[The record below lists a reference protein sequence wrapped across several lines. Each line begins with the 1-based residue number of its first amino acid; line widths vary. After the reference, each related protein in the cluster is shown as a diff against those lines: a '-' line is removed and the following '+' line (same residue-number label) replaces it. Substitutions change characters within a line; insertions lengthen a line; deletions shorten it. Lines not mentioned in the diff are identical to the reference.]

1 MELTIN
7 GQRVTA
13 EPNETVLKCA
23 LRHDIDIPHLCTHP
37 SLPPFGACRMC
48 MVEIEGMRGYPTAC
62 TTPAAEGMVVRTETE
77 ALRELRRNI
86 LGLMMLEH
94 PSACL
99 LCARREQCEEFRP
112 SAEKVGRTTGCHT
125 CNNKEVCDV
134 RKLSE
139 DLGFCELSVPPLY
152 HFRPLERSEPFID
165 RDLNLCI
172 LCGRCVRVC
181 KHQHDTSIIDFVGRS
196 SIARIGE
203 AFGRTLLDADCRF
216 CGSCVDVCPT
226 GSLADRFAKWFGKP
240 DSWAETTCM
249 FCDAGCALSVG
260 VESGKAVVVR
270 AVDPDR
276 PLCVL
281 GRFATA
287 PFMNGTDRLRVPQV
301 RIGKVLR
308 EVSWDDALKAAA
320 EKLAPYKGA
329 AFALVC
335 DASMP
340 LEDRYV
346 LNKFTTEVMA
356 SPNYIELAPD
366 ARGSAEATLPGAV
379 KAVLVTGNFLKE
391 TQRDALE
398 ALVVQDCYPSALLD
412 KADAVFPAAFF
423 TETDGTIL
431 DSEGVVRPLVRLT
444 TAPGQARTDRD
455 IVLSLGEALGAPGFV
470 EKDTASIANA
480 AGLPAA
486 ALYTERASTPAAA
499 SDPGKRRVWFRGHN
513 LASMVGG
520 LRSLPVNGDVPITE
534 QAPATATPVLS
545 CEKIPFQILSKREIS
560 PNNHEIK
567 FYAPAVAR
575 KAKAGQF
582 VILMADATSERVPY
596 TLCDWDASEG
606 AITLIVQEK
615 GQSSR
620 KLALMRAGDVAA
632 HIVGPLGT
640 PLEIDKFGT
649 VVLLGGCYGI
659 GAHIANAKALR
670 AAGNH
675 VILIVEARS
684 HYLHYYQEELA
695 SVADEF
701 IASTIDGSNGVK
713 GHSIDV
719 LLGKLKQG
727 LKVDRVIAVGCPF
740 MMKTVADE
748 TGSLDIPVWAALN
761 PIMLDGT
768 GMCGACRVT
777 VDGKTKFACVDGP
790 FFDAH
795 LIDWEELK
803 DRRSAY
809 SEAEIG
815 SLLTTEPV
823 VHAHH
828 AHGQGCGCGKA

>member
-13 EPNETVLKCA
+13 EPNETVLNCA
-23 LRHDIDIPHLCTHP
+23 LRHGIDIPHLCTHP

-48 MVEIEGMRGYPTAC
+48 MVEIDGLRGYPTSC
-62 TTPAAEGMVVRTETE
+62 TTPAAEGMVVHTDTET
-77 ALRELRRNI
+77 LRELRRNI

-94 PSACL
+94 PSGCL

-112 SAEKVGRTTGCHT
+112 KAEKVGRTTGCHT
-125 CNNKEVCDV
+125 CNNKEVCEV
-134 RKLSE
+134 RKLSA
-139 DLGFCELSVPPLY
+139 DLGFSQLAVPPLY

-196 SIARIGE
+196 SVARIGE

-226 GSLADRFAKWFGKP
+226 GSLSDRYAKWFGDP

-249 FCDAGCALSVG
+249 FCGAGCAISVG
-260 VESGKAVVVR
+260 VENGKAVAVH
-270 AVDPDR
+270 AVDPDH

-287 PFMNGTDRLRVPQV
+287 PFMNGTERLRVPQMRV
-301 RIGKVLR
+301 GKVLR
-308 EVSWDDALKAAA
+308 EVGWEEALQAAA
-320 EKLAPYKGA
+320 VKLAPYSGDT
-329 AFALVC
+329 FALVC
-335 DASMP
+335 DGSIP

-346 LNKFTTEVMA
+346 LKEFTTKVMA
-356 SPNYIELAPD
+356 SSNYIELVPD
-366 ARGSAEATLPGAV
+366 AAGRVETALPGTV
-379 KAVLVTGNFLKE
+379 KAVLAAGNFLNE
-391 TQRDALE
+391 TQCAGLE
-398 ALVVQDCYPSALLD
+398 VLVVQDCYPSAMLD

-423 TETDGTIL
+423 TETDGTLL
-431 DSEGVVRPLVRLT
+431 DGEGVVRPLVRLT
-444 TAPGQARTDRD
+444 AAPGQARLDRDIILDLASALGASGLTDRD
-455 IVLSLGEALGAPGFV
+455 A
-470 EKDTASIANA
+470 TAIRKA
-480 AGLPAA
+480 AGIPAS
-486 ALYTERASTPAAA
+486 ALYAKRASTPAAA
-499 SDPGKRRVWFRGHN
+499 SDPSKRRAWFRGHH
-513 LASMVGG
+513 LAALVGG
-520 LRSLPVNGDVPITE
+520 LRFLPVNGEAVVGPE
-534 QAPATATPVLS
+534 SAATAVNNLS
-545 CEKIPFQILSKREIS
+545 GDKIPFQILSKREIS

-582 VILMADATSERVPY
+582 VIVMADATSERVPY
-596 TLCDWDASEG
+596 TLCDWDAEAG
-606 AITLIVQEK
+606 TITLIVQEK

-620 KLALMRAGDVAA
+620 KLALMQAGDVVS

-684 HYLHYYQEELA
+684 HYLHYYQKELA
-695 SVADEF
+695 AVADEF

-719 LLGKLKQG
+719 LLRKLEAG

-740 MMKTVADE
+740 MMKTVAAE
-748 TGSLDIPVWAALN
+748 TGNLDIPVWAALN

-803 DRRSAY
+803 DRRNAY

-823 VHAHH
+823 EHAHH
-828 AHGQGCGCGKA
+828 AHSHGCGCGHA

>member
-13 EPNETVLKCA
+13 EPDETILKCA
-23 LRHDIDIPHLCTHP
+23 TRHNIDIPHLCTHP

-48 MVEIEGMRGYPTAC
+48 MVEVEGMRGFPTAC
-62 TTPAAEGMVVRTETE
+62 TTPASEGMIILTDTE

-86 LGLMMLEH
+86 LALMMLEH

-99 LCARREQCEEFRP
+99 VCDRRELCEDFRP
-112 SAEKVGRTTGCHT
+112 KSEKVGRTTGCHT
-125 CNNKEVCDV
+125 CNNKQVCEV

-139 DLGFCELSVPPLY
+139 DLGFCQLPVPPLY

-203 AFGRTLLDADCRF
+203 AFGRTLLEADCRF

-226 GSLADRFAKWFGKP
+226 GSLADRYAKWFGKP
-240 DSWAETTCM
+240 DRWTATTCT
-249 FCDAGCALSVG
+249 FCDAGCALNVG
-260 VESGKAVVVR
+260 VENDKATIVH
-270 AVDPDR
+270 AVDPDK

-281 GRFATA
+281 GRFALA
-287 PFMNGTDRLRVPQV
+287 PFMNGTERLRVPQV
-301 RIGKVLR
+301 RVGEVLR
-308 EVSWDDALKAAA
+308 ETPWNDALRVAAD
-320 EKLAPYKGA
+320 KLALHKGQS
-329 AFALVC
+329 FALVC
-335 DASMP
+335 GPEMTM
-340 LEDRYV
+340 EDRY
-346 LNKFTTEVMA
+346 LLKRFTVEIMD
-356 SPNYIELAPD
+356 SPHFLELAAD
-366 ARGSAEATLPGAV
+366 NTGKAS
-379 KAVLVTGNFLKE
+379 AVLPDTVRAVLSTGDYLSE
-391 TQRDALE
+391 SQRDRLE
-398 ALVVQDCYPSALLD
+398 VLIVQDCYPSKLLD
-412 KADAVFPAAFF
+412 KADVVLPAAVF
-423 TETDGTIL
+423 TETDGTVF
-431 DSEGVVRPLVRLT
+431 DAEGAARPLVCAT
-444 TAPGQARTDRD
+444 TPPGQALPDRQ
-455 IVLSLGEALGAPGFV
+455 IIANLAAALGASGFR
-470 EKDTASIANA
+470 EQSAPEIAAAAGIPTAS
-480 AGLPAA
+480 
-486 ALYTERASTPAAA
+486 LYEVRTSTPAAA
-499 SDPGKRRVWFRGHN
+499 SDPSKRRSWFRGHD
-513 LASMVGG
+513 LAAIAGG
-520 LRSLPVNGDVPITE
+520 LRALPLEGGVPVQVETDTYSE
-534 QAPATATPVLS
+534 PVLPG
-545 CEKIPFQILSKREIS
+545 EPVPFQVVSKREVS
-560 PNNHEIK
+560 PNNHELI

-582 VILMADATSERVPY
+582 VIVMADATSERVPY
-596 TLCDWDASEG
+596 TLCDWDAEAG
-606 AITLIVQEK
+606 TIKLVVQEK

-620 KLALMRAGDVAA
+620 KLALMRAGDMAS

-640 PLEIDKFGT
+640 PLQVENFGT

-659 GAHIANAKALR
+659 GAHIANAKALK

-675 VILIVEARS
+675 VILIIEARS

-695 SVADEF
+695 AAADEF

-713 GHSIDV
+713 GHAIDV
-719 LLGKLKQG
+719 LLRRLKAG

-740 MMKTVADE
+740 MMMVAAME
-748 TGSLDIPVWAALN
+748 TKDMSIPVLAALN

-777 VDGKTKFACVDGP
+777 VGGETKFACVDGP

-795 LIDWEELK
+795 LIDWSELR
-803 DRRSAY
+803 DRREAY
-809 SEAEIG
+809 SDAEIG

-828 AHGQGCGCGKA
+828 GKGCGCGKS

>member
-7 GQRVTA
+7 GQRVSA

-23 LRHDIDIPHLCTHP
+23 LRHDIHIPHLCTHP

-48 MVEIEGMRGYPTAC
+48 MVEIEGMRGFPTSC

-77 ALRELRRNI
+77 TLRELRRNI

-99 LCARREQCEEFRP
+99 LCERREQCDEFRP
-112 SAEKVGRTTGCHT
+112 TSEKVGRTTGCHT

-134 RKLSE
+134 RQLSE
-139 DLGFCELSVPPLY
+139 DLGFCQLPVPPLY
-152 HFRPLERSEPFID
+152 HFRPLERSDPFID

-181 KHQHDTSIIDFVGRS
+181 KHQHDKSIIDFVGRS

-203 AFGRTLLDADCRF
+203 AFGRTLLEADCRF

-226 GSLADRFAKWFGKP
+226 GSLADRYAKWFGKP

-249 FCDAGCALSVG
+249 FCEEGCALRVG
-260 VESGKAVVVR
+260 VEAGKAVSVH
-270 AVDPDR
+270 AVDESK

-281 GRFATA
+281 GRFVTA
-287 PFMNGTDRLRVPQV
+287 PFMNGTERLRVPQL
-301 RIGKVLR
+301 RFGEVLR
-308 EVSWDDALKAAA
+308 EVSWEEALNGAA
-320 EKLAPYKGA
+320 EKLAACKGET
-329 AFALVC
+329 FALVC
-335 DASMP
+335 DTSMP
-340 LEDRYV
+340 LEDRSI
-346 LNKFTTEVMA
+346 LKKFTTEVMA
-356 SPNYIELAPD
+356 SPHYIELVPD
-366 ARGSAEATLPGAV
+366 ERGWVEATLPNSV
-379 KAVLVTGNFLKE
+379 KAVLTTGNFL
-391 TQRDALE
+391 TSVQRNALE
-398 ALVVQDCYPSALLD
+398 LLVVQDCYPSALLE
-412 KADAVFPAAFF
+412 KADIVLPATLF
-423 TETDGTIL
+423 TETKGTIL
-431 DSEGVVRPLVRLT
+431 DVKGTARPLFQLT
-444 TAPGQARTDRD
+444 TPPGQARVDREIIAGIAEVMKAADISSLTTDAD
-455 IVLSLGEALGAPGFV
+455 
-470 EKDTASIANA
+470 
-480 AGLPAA
+480 LPAT
-486 ALYTERASTPAAA
+486 ALYSQREAIPAAA
-499 SDPGKRRVWFRGHN
+499 SNPSKRRAWFRGHN
-513 LASMVGG
+513 LAGLVGG
-520 LRSLPVNGDVPITE
+520 LKSLPLEGEALQDTE
-534 QAPATATPVLS
+534 EVQPQEINTD
-545 CEKIPFQILSKREIS
+545 EKVPFQILSKREIS

-582 VILMADATSERVPY
+582 VIIMADATSERVPY
-596 TLCDWDASEG
+596 TLCDWDADEG
-606 AITLIVQEK
+606 SITLIIQEK

-620 KLALMRAGDVAA
+620 KLALMRVGDVAA

-640 PLEIDKFGT
+640 ALEVDNFGT

-659 GAHIANAKALR
+659 GAHIANAKALK
-670 AAGNH
+670 AAGNR

-701 IASTIDGSNGVK
+701 IASTIDGSNSVK
-713 GHSIDV
+713 GHAIDV
-719 LLGKLKQG
+719 LLRKLKSG
-727 LKVDRVIAVGCPF
+727 AKVDRVIAVGCPF
-740 MMKTVADE
+740 MMKTVAAE
-748 TGSLDIPVWAALN
+748 TASMDMPVLAALN

-795 LIDWEELK
+795 MIDWEELK
-803 DRRSAY
+803 DRRNAY

-823 VHAHH
+823 AHTHH
-828 AHGQGCGCGKA
+828 AHGHGCGCGKA

>member
-7 GQRVTA
+7 EQRVTA
-13 EPNETVLKCA
+13 EPNETVLTCA
-23 LRHDIDIPHLCTHP
+23 LRHGIEIPHLCTHP

-62 TTPAAEGMVVRTETE
+62 TTPAAEGMVVHADTE

-99 LCARREQCEEFRP
+99 ICARREQCDEFRP
-112 SAEKVGRTTGCHT
+112 SSEKVGRTTGCHT
-125 CNNKEVCDV
+125 CNNKEVCEV
-134 RKLSE
+134 RKLSA
-139 DLGFCELSVPPLY
+139 DLGFTELAVPPLY
-152 HFRPLERSEPFID
+152 HFRPLDRSEPFID

-181 KHQHDTSIIDFVGRS
+181 KHQHNASIIDFVGRS

-203 AFGRTLLDADCRF
+203 AFGRTLMDADCRF

-226 GSLADRFAKWFGKP
+226 GSLADRFAKWFGEP

-249 FCDAGCALSVG
+249 FCDAGCGISVG
-260 VESGKAVVVR
+260 IENGKAVSVR

-287 PFMNGTDRLRVPQV
+287 PFMNGTERLRVPQV
-301 RIGKVLR
+301 RVGKVLR
-308 EVSWDDALKAAA
+308 EVSWAEALKAAA
-320 EKLAPYKGA
+320 DKLTRYQGE
-329 AFALVC
+329 AFALLC
-335 DASMP
+335 DASIP
-340 LEDRYV
+340 LEDRFV
-346 LNKFTTEVMA
+346 LKKFTNEVMA
-356 SPNYIELAPD
+356 SPHYHELPPGE
-366 ARGSAEATLPGAV
+366 RGKGKATLPESV
-379 KAVLVTGNFLKE
+379 KAALVVGNFLNE
-391 TQRDALE
+391 AQRDALE
-398 ALVVQDCYPSALLD
+398 VLILQDCYTSPSLD
-412 KADAVFPAAFF
+412 KADVVFPAAIF
-423 TETDGTIL
+423 TETDGTVL
-431 DSEGVVRPLVRLT
+431 DNDGVTRPLVRLT
-444 TAPGQARTDRD
+444 IAPGQARPDRD
-455 IVLSLGEALGAPGFV
+455 ICLDLAAELGAPKLMDR
-470 EKDTASIANA
+470 EIASIGGA
-480 AGLPAA
+480 AGLPAP
-486 ALYTERASTPAAA
+486 ALFTKRASTPDAA
-499 SDPGKRRVWFRGHN
+499 SDPSKRRAWFRGHN
-513 LASMVGG
+513 LASLVGG
-520 LRSLPVNGDVPITE
+520 LRSLPVDGD
-534 QAPATATPVLS
+534 ATVASEAANTAARNLS
-545 CEKIPFQILSKREIS
+545 GEKIPFQILTKREIS
-560 PNNHEIK
+560 PNNHEIT
-567 FYAPAVAR
+567 FYAPAVAK

-582 VILMADATSERVPY
+582 VIIMADATSERVPY
-596 TLCDWDASEG
+596 TLCDWDTGEG
-606 AITLIVQEK
+606 SIRLIVQEK

-620 KLALMRAGDVAA
+620 KLSLMQAGDVAA

-640 PLEIDKFGT
+640 PLEIDTFGT

-670 AAGNH
+670 AAGNQ

-713 GHSIDV
+713 GHAIDV
-719 LLGKLKQG
+719 LLRKLKAG
-727 LKVDRVIAVGCPF
+727 LKADRVIVVGCPF
-740 MMKTVADE
+740 MMKTVAAE
-748 TGSLDIPVWAALN
+748 TGNLDIPVWAALN

-803 DRRSAY
+803 DRRNAY

-823 VHAHH
+823 EHTHH
-828 AHGQGCGCGKA
+828 AHGRGCGCGRA